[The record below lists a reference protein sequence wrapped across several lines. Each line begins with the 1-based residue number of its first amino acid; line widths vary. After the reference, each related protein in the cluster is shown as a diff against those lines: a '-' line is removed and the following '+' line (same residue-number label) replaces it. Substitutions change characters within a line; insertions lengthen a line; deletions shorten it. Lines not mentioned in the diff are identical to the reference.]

1 MIGIGVESEIGR
13 LLAEMP
19 FDHPREACGV
29 FGIVAPGL
37 DVARITYFGLYALQ
51 HRGQES
57 AGIAAASG
65 DAGAELRVHTRM
77 GLVATAFDEQ
87 ILQSLTGTLAIGH
100 TRYSTTGSSVACN
113 AGPVLAHSD
122 LGPIA
127 VAHNGN
133 LTNAALL
140 RAELEASGE
149 TFETSTDSEVLTR
162 VIARAH
168 GVTMGERIRAA
179 MERFEGAYSLAIL
192 TPTAVFAVRDPLG
205 LRPLSIGRL
214 DGGWV
219 VASETCALATT
230 GAAFVRDVAPGEVVQ
245 ITAAAGPESLSLKP
259 GARDALCVFELIY
272 FARPDSKMGGERIH
286 LLRQRMGEELAR
298 EHPADADIVVPLPDS
313 AIPAGIGYA
322 RESNLPY
329 SEALIKNRYIG
340 RTFIQPDQH
349 LREVGIAL
357 KFNPLPEVLEGQR
370 VVLVDDTIVRGT
382 TSRPIVQLLRDAGA
396 KEVHMRV
403 HAPPILWPCFMG
415 VDFASRSELIA
426 ARFDA
431 DVAEIGRQIG
441 VDSLAYLSLDGLF
454 RAIGQS
460 RNGFCTACLTGEYPV
475 PLYDVASKFV
485 LERPLIGAVGHAA
498 R

>member
-1 MIGIGVESEIGR
+1 MIEAYRG
-13 LLAEMP
+13 EMP
-19 FDHPREACGV
+19 FDHPQEACGV

-65 DAGAELRVHTRM
+65 EAGSDLRLHTRM
-77 GLVATAFDEQ
+77 GLVATAFNED
-87 ILQSLTGTLAIGH
+87 ILQSLSGTHAIGH

-113 AGPVLAHSD
+113 AGPVLAWSD

-133 LTNAALL
+133 LTNAAIL
-140 RAELEASGE
+140 RARLEAAGE
-149 TFETSTDSEVLTR
+149 HFETSTDSEVLTR
-162 VIARAH
+162 AIACAPGRTI
-168 GVTMGERIRAA
+168 GDRLRAA
-179 MERFEGAYSLAIL
+179 MDDFEGAYSFALL
-192 TPTAVFAVRDPLG
+192 TPTEMYAVRDPLG
-205 LRPLSIGRL
+205 LRPLSLGRL
-214 DGGWV
+214 GNGWV

-230 GAAFVRDVAPGEVVQ
+230 GAAFVRDVAPGEIVR
-245 ITAAAGPESLSLKP
+245 ITAAAGPESLALVP
-259 GARDALCVFELIY
+259 GERDALCVFELIY
-272 FARPDSKMGGERIH
+272 FARPDSMMGGDRIH
-286 LLRQRMGEELAR
+286 LLRQRMGAELAR
-298 EHPADADIVVPLPDS
+298 EQPADADIVVPLPDS

-322 RESNLPY
+322 SESGIPY
-329 SEALIKNRYIG
+329 AEALIKNRYIG

-357 KFNPLPEVLEGQR
+357 KFNPLPEVLEGKR
-370 VVLVDDTIVRGT
+370 VVLIDDTIVRGT

-396 KEVHMRV
+396 REVHMRV

-426 ARFDA
+426 ARLEA
-431 DVAEIGRQIG
+431 NVAAIGRQIG
-441 VDSLAYLSLDGLF
+441 VDSLAYLSLEGLF

-460 RNGFCTACLTGEYPV
+460 RDGFCTACLTGEYPV
-475 PLYDVASKFV
+475 PIYEDASKFA
-485 LERPLIGAVGHAA
+485 LERTLLGAAD
-498 R
+498 

>member
-1 MIGIGVESEIGR
+1 MSETMLVG
-13 LLAEMP
+13 MP
-19 FDHPREACGV
+19 FDHPQEACGV

-65 DAGAELRVHTRM
+65 DPGADLRVHTRM

-87 ILQSLTGTLAIGH
+87 VLQSLAGTLAIGH

-113 AGPVLAHSD
+113 AGPVRAESD

-140 RAELEASGE
+140 RAHLEADGE
-149 TFETSTDSEVLTR
+149 LFETSTDSEVLTR
-162 VIARAH
+162 VIARAP
-168 GVTMGERIRAA
+168 GATIGERIRAA
-179 MERFEGAYSLAIL
+179 MDRFEGAYSLAIL
-192 TPTAVFAVRDPLG
+192 TPTAVYAVRDPLG

-214 DGGWV
+214 GSGWV

-230 GAAFVRDVAPGEVVQ
+230 GAAFVRDVAPGEVVK
-245 ITAAAGPESLSLKP
+245 ITADAGPESLSQKP

-313 AIPAGIGYA
+313 AIPAGIG
-322 RESNLPY
+322 
-329 SEALIKNRYIG
+329 
-340 RTFIQPDQH
+340 
-349 LREVGIAL
+349 IAL

-396 KEVHMRV
+396 REVHMRV

-454 RAIGQS
+454 RAIGQP
-460 RNGFCTACLTGEYPV
+460 REGFCTACLTGEYPV
-475 PLYDVASKFV
+475 PLYDVASKFA
-485 LERPLIGAVGHAA
+485 LERPLAGVIGHAA

>member
-1 MIGIGVESEIGR
+1 MIDT
-13 LLAEMP
+13 LAAHVP

-37 DVARITYFGLYALQ
+37 DVARVTYFGLYALQ

-65 DAGAELRVHTRM
+65 EAGSDLRIHTRM

-113 AGPVLAHSD
+113 AGPVLVESD
-122 LGPIA
+122 FGPIA
-127 VAHNGN
+127 IAHNGN

-140 RAELEASGE
+140 RAALESRGE
-149 TFETSTDSEVLTR
+149 TFETSTDSEVLAR
-162 VIARAH
+162 VIARAP
-168 GVTMGERIRAA
+168 GATVAERIIAA
-179 MERFEGAYSLAIL
+179 MGQFEGAYSLAVL
-192 TPTAVFAVRDPLG
+192 TPTTLFAVRDPLG

-214 DGGWV
+214 GEGWV
-219 VASETCALATT
+219 VASETCAFATT
-230 GAAFVRDVAPGEVVQ
+230 GTAFVRDVAPGEVVE
-245 ITAAAGPESLSLKP
+245 ITAVNGPQSIALRRGE
-259 GARDALCVFELIY
+259 RDALCVFELIY
-272 FARPDSKMGGERIH
+272 FARPDSMMGGERIH
-286 LLRQRMGEELAR
+286 LLRQRMGAELAF
-298 EHPADADIVVPLPDS
+298 EQPADADIVVPLPDS

-322 RESNLPY
+322 NASGLPY
-329 SEALIKNRYIG
+329 TEALIKNRYIG

-349 LREVGIAL
+349 LRDVGIAL
-357 KFNPLPEVLEGQR
+357 KFNPLPEVLEGKR

-396 KEVHMRV
+396 REVHMRV
-403 HAPPILWPCFMG
+403 HAPPIMWPCFMG

-426 ARFDA
+426 ARYDA

-454 RAIGQS
+454 RAIGQP
-460 RNGFCTACLTGEYPV
+460 RDGFCTACLTGEYPV
-475 PLYDVASKFV
+475 PLHEDASKFA
-485 LERPLIGAVGHAA
+485 LERPLVAHAA
-498 R
+498 S

>member
-1 MIGIGVESEIGR
+1 MSETFVD
-13 LLAEMP
+13 AMP

-65 DAGAELRVHTRM
+65 DPGSELRLHTRM
-77 GLVATAFDEQ
+77 GLVATAFDEKV
-87 ILQSLTGTLAIGH
+87 LRSLTGTQAIGH

-113 AGPVLAHSD
+113 AGPVLTHSD

-133 LTNAALL
+133 LTNAAIL
-140 RAELEASGE
+140 RERLEAVGE
-149 TFETSTDSEVLTR
+149 RFETSTDSEVLAR
-162 VIARAH
+162 VIARAP
-168 GVTMGERIRAA
+168 GPTIGDRLRAA
-179 MERFEGAYSLAIL
+179 MTEFEGAYSLAVL
-192 TPTAVFAVRDPLG
+192 TPTELYAVRDPLG
-205 LRPLSIGRL
+205 LRPLSLGRL
-214 DGGWV
+214 GSGWV
-219 VASETCALATT
+219 IASETCALATT
-230 GAAFVRDVAPGEVVQ
+230 GASFIRDIAPGEVVR
-245 ITAAAGPESLSLKP
+245 ITAMAGPESLAQMH
-259 GARDALCVFELIY
+259 GTRDALCVFELIY
-272 FARPDSKMGGERIH
+272 FARPDSMMGGERIH
-286 LLRQRMGEELAR
+286 LLRQRMGAELAR
-298 EHPADADIVVPLPDS
+298 EQPADADIVVPLPDS
-313 AIPAGIGYA
+313 AIPAGIGYSGA
-322 RESNLPY
+322 SGIPY
-329 SEALIKNRYIG
+329 AEALIKNRYIG

-357 KFNPLPEVLEGQR
+357 KFNPLPEVLEGKR

-396 KEVHMRV
+396 REVHMRV

-426 ARFDA
+426 ARLDA
-431 DVAEIGRQIG
+431 DVAAIGRQIG
-441 VDSLAYLSLDGLF
+441 VDSLAYLSLEGLF

-460 RNGFCTACLTGEYPV
+460 RDGFCTACLTGEYPV
-475 PLYDVASKFV
+475 PLHEDASKFA
-485 LERPLIGAVGHAA
+485 LERTLLGAVGQAA
-498 R
+498 D

>member
-1 MIGIGVESEIGR
+1 MIEAYTG
-13 LLAEMP
+13 EMP
-19 FDHPREACGV
+19 FDHPQEACGV

-65 DAGAELRVHTRM
+65 EAGSDLRLHTRM
-77 GLVATAFDEQ
+77 GLGATAVNED
-87 ILQSLTGTLAIGH
+87 ILQSLGGTHAIGH

-113 AGPVLAHSD
+113 AGPVLAESD

-133 LTNAALL
+133 LTNAAIL
-140 RAELEASGE
+140 RTRLEAAGE
-149 TFETSTDSEVLTR
+149 QFETSTDSEVLTR
-162 VIARAH
+162 VIACAPGRTI
-168 GVTMGERIRAA
+168 GDRLRAA
-179 MERFEGAYSLAIL
+179 MGEFEGAYSFALL
-192 TPTAVFAVRDPLG
+192 TPTEMYAVRDPLG
-205 LRPLSIGRL
+205 LRPLSLGRL
-214 DGGWV
+214 GNGWV

-230 GAAFVRDVAPGEVVQ
+230 GAAFVRDVAPGEIVR
-245 ITAAAGPESLSLKP
+245 ITAEAGPESLAFVP
-259 GARDALCVFELIY
+259 GARNALCVFELIY
-272 FARPDSKMGGERIH
+272 FARPDSMMGGDRIH
-286 LLRQRMGEELAR
+286 LLRQRMGAELAR
-298 EHPADADIVVPLPDS
+298 EQPADADIVVPLPDS

-322 RESNLPY
+322 GESGIPY
-329 SEALIKNRYIG
+329 AEALIKNRYIG

-357 KFNPLPEVLEGQR
+357 KFNPLPEVLEGKR
-370 VVLVDDTIVRGT
+370 VVLIDDTIVRGT

-396 KEVHMRV
+396 REVHMRV

-426 ARFDA
+426 ARLEA
-431 DVAEIGRQIG
+431 NVAAIGRQIG

-460 RNGFCTACLTGEYPV
+460 RDGFCTACLTGEYPV
-475 PLYDVASKFV
+475 PIYEDASKFA
-485 LERPLIGAVGHAA
+485 LERTLLGAAD
-498 R
+498 